1 MRHLKVGKERVGHLG
16 VVVLRGMHQHR
27 ADGFRP
33 LRVAEL
39 NSRMA
44 LRIGAAFMKF
54 GRAPTTMRI
63 FIARMIPSF
72 PVWTFAK
79 VDPTN
84 LSKQRYTGEVV
95 QSLRARMPTA
105 T

>member
-16 VVVLRGMHQHR
+16 VVVLPGMHQHR

-44 LRIGAAFMKF
+44 LRIGAVFMKF
-54 GRAPTTMRI
+54 GRAPTTLRI

-72 PVWTFAK
+72 PVWTFCE
-79 VDPTN
+79 
-84 LSKQRYTGEVV
+84 S
-95 QSLRARMPTA
+95 
-105 T
+105 